1 MKLYFFGTILAIV
14 SHSFVLDSIVAQCP
28 EDLNGDSQ
36 IDIKDY
42 LQLVGK
48 FNQSCTNPPI
58 LSFENDHSR
67 ATIGCR
73 QGIVHKLNSGWPG
86 KFALESAKT
95 KDFQPDSF
103 FAPILDWYCDAGEV
117 SPKTHFRFSGSD
129 PSQLFWNP
137 SDKYP
142 LITTS
147 ILRNRDYRSNGQFYS
162 RHSER
167 FYSFINRRAFLI
179 E

>member
-1 MKLYFFGTILAIV
+1 MKLYFFGTILAFV

-86 KFALESAKT
+86 SLLWNQQRQKISSRIVSLRQFLTGIAMQAKLAP
-95 KDFQPDSF
+95 KPISDFLVLTP
-103 FAPILDWYCDAGEV
+103 V
-117 SPKTHFRFSGSD
+117 SYFGT
-129 PSQLFWNP
+129 QA
-137 SDKYP
+137 
-142 LITTS
+142 
-147 ILRNRDYRSNGQFYS
+147 
-162 RHSER
+162 
-167 FYSFINRRAFLI
+167 INTL
-179 E
+179 